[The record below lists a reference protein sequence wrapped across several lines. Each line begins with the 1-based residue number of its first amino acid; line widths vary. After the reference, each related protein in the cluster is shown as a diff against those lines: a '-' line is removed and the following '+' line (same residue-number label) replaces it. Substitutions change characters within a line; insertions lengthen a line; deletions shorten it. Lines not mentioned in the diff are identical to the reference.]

1 VSAVHADG
9 TKRERLA
16 ASACVAAGAGLMLLA
31 VSRTWVHA
39 VADDPLVGRLA
50 VDATGRQAAP
60 VVAAVALVALAGAVA
75 VLTLRTIGRSVAG
88 LLLVLAAGAAAA
100 AALGVART
108 PSDALRSVLSDATG
122 RSGGPLPVAQPT
134 VWPWVATA
142 GAVLVL
148 LGAAVAVARAR
159 RWSGLSAKYDAPT
172 RPAGVTPT
180 RRQPPLGATDV
191 GERGADVRGT
201 ERGATGDRAATGPP
215 GEADHGASSSAPPD
229 PWEQLSRG
237 EDPTV

>member
-1 VSAVHADG
+1 VTAVGSDS

-75 VLTLRTIGRSVAG
+75 VLTLRTVGRLVAG
-88 LLLVLAAGAAAA
+88 LLLAVAAGAAGA

-122 RSGGPLPVAQPT
+122 RSGGAPPIAQHT
-134 VWPWVATA
+134 VWPWVAIA

-148 LGAAVAVARAR
+148 LGAVVAVVRAR
-159 RWSGLSAKYDAPT
+159 RWSGLSARYDAPLAPAGASST
-172 RPAGVTPT
+172 RP
-180 RRQPPLGATDV
+180 QPAPEGTDV
-191 GERGADVRGT
+191 GERGADVPDPDS
-201 ERGATGDRAATGPP
+201 ATDTSTRP
-215 GEADHGASSSAPPD
+215 GSAD

-237 EDPTV
+237 EDPTL

>member
-1 VSAVHADG
+1 VTAAIDA
-9 TKRERLA
+9 KRERLA
-16 ASACVAAGAGLMLLA
+16 AAACVAAGAGLMLLA

-75 VLTLRTIGRSVAG
+75 VLTLRTLGRLVAG
-88 LLLVLAAGAAAA
+88 LLLVLAAGAAGAA
-100 AALGVART
+100 AWGVART

-122 RSGGPLPVAQPT
+122 RSGGTLPVARHT
-134 VWPWVATA
+134 VWPWVAVA

-148 LGAAVAVARAR
+148 LGAVVAVARAR
-159 RWSGLSAKYDAPT
+159 RWSGLSAKYDAPLP
-172 RPAGVTPT
+172 PAGASST
-180 RRQPPLGATDV
+180 RRQPAPEGTDV
-191 GERGADVRGT
+191 GERGADAPDADT
-201 ERGATGDRAATGPP
+201 ATGTSTNPGP
-215 GEADHGASSSAPPD
+215 AD

-237 EDPTV
+237 EDPTA

>member
-1 VSAVHADG
+1 MTVADG
-9 TKRERLA
+9 ATRERLA
-16 ASACVAAGAGLMLLA
+16 ASAGVAAGAGLMLLA

-39 VADDPLVGRLA
+39 VANDPLAGRLA

-60 VVAAVALVALAGAVA
+60 VVAAVALVALAGAIA
-75 VLTLRTIGRSVAG
+75 ILTLRTVGRVVAG
-88 LLLVLAAGAAAA
+88 LLLVLAAGAAGA

-122 RSGGPLPVAQPT
+122 RSGGALPAAQHT
-134 VWPWVATA
+134 AWPWVAIA

-148 LGAAVAVARAR
+148 LGAAVAVVRAR
-159 RWSGLSAKYDAPT
+159 RWSGLSARYDAPQ
-172 RPAGVTPT
+172 RPSAVSPT
-180 RRQPPLGATDV
+180 RHQPPHEAPDV
-191 GERGADVRGT
+191 GERGADVRAP
-201 ERGATGDRAATGPP
+201 ERGGTGEHAGAPLPREPV
-215 GEADHGASSSAPPD
+215 DHGTSAAPGPAD

>member
-1 VSAVHADG
+1 VTAVGSDS

-16 ASACVAAGAGLMLLA
+16 AAACTAAGAGLMLLA

-75 VLTLRTIGRSVAG
+75 VLTLRTVGRLVAG
-88 LLLVLAAGAAAA
+88 LLLVVAAGAAAA
-100 AALGVART
+100 AAWGVART

-122 RSGGPLPVAQPT
+122 RTGGALPVARHT
-134 VWPWVATA
+134 VWIWVAIA

-148 LGAAVAVARAR
+148 VGAIVAVARAR
-159 RWSGLSAKYDAPT
+159 RWSGLSAKYDAPLP
-172 RPAGVTPT
+172 PAGVSPT
-180 RRQPPLGATDV
+180 GRQPAAEGTDV
-191 GERGADVRGT
+191 GERGADVPEPEAET
-201 ERGATGDRAATGPP
+201 DTSASP
-215 GEADHGASSSAPPD
+215 GQPD